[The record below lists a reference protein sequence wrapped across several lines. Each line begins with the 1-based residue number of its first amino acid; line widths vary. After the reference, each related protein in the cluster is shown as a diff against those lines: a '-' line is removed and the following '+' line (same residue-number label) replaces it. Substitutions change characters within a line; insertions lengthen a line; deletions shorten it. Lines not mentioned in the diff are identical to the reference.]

1 MDLYIEQ
8 LYRKRKTPVEILLQL
23 GIFLGCFAVTA
34 GILFFFNIMSERLQS
49 NLGSLFGLMLAVI
62 FVFFSYKYQWFQY
75 FDREFEY
82 LYFNGDIDIDRITA
96 KSTRK
101 RLLSMKAA
109 NVTRFGIYRD
119 AVKSNVPFDMVLD
132 VTSGYNTGNQICFL
146 VTRERNYG
154 TVLLIFEPKEEIL
167 NDMKR
172 RVQVPFEA

>member
-1 MDLYIEQ
+1 MDLYTEQ
-8 LYRKRKTPVEILLQL
+8 LYRKRKTLPETLLQL
-23 GIFLGCFAVTA
+23 LIFLGCFSASA
-34 GILFFFNIMSERLQS
+34 LLIFFFNMLSS
-49 NLGSLFGLMLAVI
+49 FGSMAGMMIVI
-62 FVFFSYKYQWFQY
+62 IFIYFAYKYQWFQQ

-101 RLLSMKAA
+101 RLLSLKAA
-109 NVTRFGIYRD
+109 NVIRFGAYRD
-119 AVKSNVPFDMVLD
+119 AIRTNVPVDKVID
-132 VTSGYNTGNQICFL
+132 VTSGFETENQICFL

-154 TVLLIFEPKEEIL
+154 TVLLIFEPKAEIL

>member
-1 MDLYIEQ
+1 MDLYTEQ
-8 LYRKRKTPVEILLQL
+8 LYRKRKTPLEAFLQL
-23 GIFLGCFAVTA
+23 LIFLGCF
-34 GILFFFNIMSERLQS
+34 
-49 NLGSLFGLMLAVI
+49 LGSAAIIFVFNMLSSFGLMAAI
-62 FVFFSYKYQWFQY
+62 MIVFILIYFAYKYQWFQQ

-96 KSTRK
+96 KATRK
-101 RLLSMKAA
+101 RLLSLKAA

-119 AVKSNVPFDMVLD
+119 AVKTNVPVDKVID
-132 VTSGYNTGNQICFL
+132 VTSGFETKNQICFL

-154 TVLLIFEPKEEIL
+154 TVLLIFEPKDEIL

>member
-1 MDLYIEQ
+1 MDLYTEQ

-23 GIFLGCFAVTA
+23 GIFIGCFAVTA
-34 GILFFFNIMSERLQS
+34 GILFIFNYIPSQ
-49 NLGSLFGLMLAVI
+49 LGGFFGLMLAMI
-62 FVFFSYKYQWFQY
+62 FVFFAYKYQWFQQ

-82 LYFNGDIDIDRITA
+82 LYFNGDIDVDRITA

-101 RLLSMKAA
+101 RLLSLKAA
-109 NVTRFGIYRD
+109 NVTRFGVYRD
-119 AVKSNVPFDMVLD
+119 SVKTSAPVDKVLD
-132 VTSGYNTGNQICFL
+132 VTSGYDTGNPICFL
-146 VTRERNYG
+146 ITRERNYG